1 MRGRANH
8 TKAIEAH
15 LAPEIYFIIIIKIYL
30 FLVVSNI
37 CHRRQNVHDN
47 KYTINIEWKFV
58 YYKTSGIL
66 NNVNKE
72 KLKSETDELQS
83 LKNSNTKLIVKGR
96 CSTKLNTL
104 PFLFLLFNFSSFFF
118 FFSHYYF
125 SNTFFHEPT
134 YMIT

>member
-1 MRGRANH
+1 M
-8 TKAIEAH
+8 
-15 LAPEIYFIIIIKIYL
+15 IKIYL

-104 PFLFLLFNFSSFFF
+104 PFVFLLFNFSSFFF
-118 FFSHYYF
+118 FFFLFLSLLF
-125 SNTFFHEPT
+125 L
-134 YMIT
+134 